1 MKTLVLAFYCFL
13 FAVSNGQAQESL
25 AFVAPKSLLT
35 AVSNGDAASETNLR
49 PDSEPAFEGGYTAL
63 SQFINT
69 HLTYPEIARMNGAE
83 GKAAVRFLV
92 NEKGTATRIKVL
104 HSPGYDC
111 DKSLIKLIEQMPTWS
126 PAFRNG
132 QVQGGWVLLEVAFR
146 LQ

>member
-1 MKTLVLAFYCFL
+1 MKTLVLAFYCFI

-25 AFVAPKSLLT
+25 AFVTPQSLSI
-35 AVSNGDAASETNLR
+35 AASNRDAASETNLR

-63 SQFINT
+63 RQFINT

-92 NEKGTATRIKVL
+92 NEKGIATRIKVL

-111 DKSLIKLIEQMPTWS
+111 DKSLINLIQQMPNWS

-132 QVQGGWVLLEVAFR
+132 QVQSGWVLLEVAFR